1 MATDYRPLRDALAAV
16 PAEIDWS
23 VIDYGEPELLDGAQ
37 AQYQIG
43 ADCLAYAFEAEAAS
57 YIAAANPAAVRAL
70 LADYGAAVAER
81 DRLRAELAKI
91 IAAADANPHCPVGHV
106 IEHGT
111 DARAVLKE
119 QLST

>member
-1 MATDYRPLRDALAAV
+1 MATDRYQALRDALAAGPCARIYRV
-16 PAEIDWS
+16 YRNTHHDFSVQVLGPYLWKSPDPMKHGWEARID
-23 VIDYGEPELLDGAQ
+23 VFPDLTPYILCLLD
-37 AQYQIG
+37 
-43 ADCLAYAFEAEAAS
+43 
-57 YIAAANPAAVRAL
+57 
-70 LADYGAAVAER
+70 DYDAAVAER

-119 QLST
+119 HPST